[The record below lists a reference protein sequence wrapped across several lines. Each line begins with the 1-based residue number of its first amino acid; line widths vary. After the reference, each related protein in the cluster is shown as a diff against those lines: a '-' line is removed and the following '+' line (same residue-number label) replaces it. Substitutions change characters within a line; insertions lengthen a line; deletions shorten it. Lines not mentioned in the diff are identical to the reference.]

1 MIKKFIQI
9 FRRNKVLSLFAT
21 LLVFCVVFSLTIIVA
36 NAIGAVLEV
45 AFDFVLQ
52 SVLSP
57 FFSMLSLPERVRSA
71 LLEGGFETLFTVIAV
86 SFPPMA
92 LFFPLF
98 TLLEQVGMLP
108 KIAGIFDK
116 RFRRCGTDGNQVV
129 TMCMGL
135 GCNAVGVYGCRAF
148 KSPRQRAAAIVTN
161 SFIPCSGRLP
171 MLVVVSSYFM
181 KGFGFLAVIGCVFL
195 GVVFTLLVTRLLTLR
210 ERKTACQCCA
220 LTKTALKKPSLRKL
234 LHEAF
239 FEKTLKVLLRAM
251 VVAAPAG
258 LVIWFLKYVGLI
270 GTLVNVLD
278 PAGLAIGLDG
288 VILLGFILGLPA
300 NEIVYPLILTMYG
313 THPSWSVPTLIC
325 ILIFTVFHFPC
336 ATTILTIKKE
346 VHSLRWTIL
355 SILIPLFIGVMLC
368 LVVAGVGRMI

>member
-1 MIKKFIQI
+1 MAKKIMQI
-9 FRRNKVLSLFAT
+9 FRKNKVLSLFAT
-21 LLVFCVVFSLTIIVA
+21 LFIFCVIFSLTIIAA
-36 NAIGAVLEV
+36 NQISAVLEI
-45 AFDFVLQ
+45 AFGFVLN
-52 SVLSP
+52 SVLTPLLSV
-57 FFSMLSLPERVRSA
+57 FSLPEVVKSA
-71 LLEGGFETLFTVIAV
+71 LLEGGFQPLFTVIAV

-116 RFRRCGTDGNQVV
+116 RLRRCGTNGNHVV

-135 GCNAVGVYGCRAF
+135 GCNAVGVCGCRAF

-171 MLVVVSSYFM
+171 MLVVVSSYLM
-181 KGFGFLAVIGCVFL
+181 KGLGFLAVIGCVFL
-195 GVVFTLLVTRLLTLR
+195 GVVFTLIVTRLLTIG
-210 ERKTACQCCA
+210 EKTRQPEPLTSGA
-220 LTKTALKKPSLRKL
+220 LSKISLKALLYES
-234 LHEAF
+234 F
-239 FEKTLKVLLRAM
+239 FEKTLKVLARA
-251 VVAAPAG
+251 VAVAAPAG
-258 LVIWFLKYVGLI
+258 IIIWFLKYVGLI
-270 GTLVNVLD
+270 GTLVSILN

-313 THPSWSVPTLIC
+313 TSPNWSTTTLMC

-346 VHSLRWTIL
+346 VHSIRWTIL
-355 SILIPLFIGVMLC
+355 SVLIPLFIGVVLC
-368 LVVAGVGRMI
+368 FAVNLFT